1 MRLTTLH
8 WTICT
13 LENLG
18 REINLSGGKSLYMNP
33 INLLNPCLGSRDSYA
48 EVGLQELA
56 GDTCA
61 TEKEREKLA
70 QDDG

>member
-1 MRLTTLH
+1 
-8 WTICT
+8 
-13 LENLG
+13 
-18 REINLSGGKSLYMNP
+18 MNP
-33 INLLNPCLGSRDSYA
+33 INLLNPCLGSRDSYI